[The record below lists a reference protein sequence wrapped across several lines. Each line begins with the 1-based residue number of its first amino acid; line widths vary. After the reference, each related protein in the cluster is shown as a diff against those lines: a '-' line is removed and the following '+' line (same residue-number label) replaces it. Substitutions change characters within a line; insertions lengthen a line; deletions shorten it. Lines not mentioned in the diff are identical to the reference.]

1 MIRKSFAVRI
11 KAVFVMGGILL
22 CAACSRPSEEQRLRD
37 TIAAME
43 VAIEAG
49 ESGDFIE
56 HVSAEFTGQGSGI
69 DQRQLRA
76 ILLGQSLRHE
86 NISVLLGPLD
96 VKMFESRATVKVRV
110 LATGGSW
117 FPETGRQIDI
127 ESDWQLDAGEW
138 VCFRAEWE

>member
-1 MIRKSFAVRI
+1 MTRVTFAVRTKVAPLI
-11 KAVFVMGGILL
+11 GVFLL

-49 ESGDFIE
+49 ETGDFIE
-56 HVSAEFTGQGSGI
+56 HVSPEFIGQGSGI

-76 ILLGQSLRHE
+76 ILLSQSLRHE
-86 NISVLLGPLD
+86 RISVLLGPLD
-96 VKMFESRATVKVRV
+96 VQMFERRATVKVRV

-127 ESDWQLDAGEW
+127 ESHWQLDDGEW
-138 VCFRAEWE
+138 VCFRAEWN

>member
-1 MIRKSFAVRI
+1 MPRECFIVRI
-11 KAVFVMGGILL
+11 KVALLVGAILL

-43 VAIEAG
+43 VAIESGAT
-49 ESGDFIE
+49 GDFIE
-56 HVSAEFTGQGSGI
+56 HVSPEFTGQGSGI

-96 VKMFESRATVKVRV
+96 VKMFDRRATVKLRV

-127 ESDWQLDAGEW
+127 ESHWQLDDGEW

>member
-1 MIRKSFAVRI
+1 MTHASFVFRI
-11 KAVFVMGGILL
+11 KAALLIGISLL

-76 ILLGQSLRHE
+76 ILLSQSLRHE

-127 ESDWQLDAGEW
+127 ESHWQLDDGEW
-138 VCFRAEWE
+138 VCFRAEWQ